1 MRWNPS
7 RRAWNAFALACL
19 VAVPALLAVA
29 PPARSTAVQRCATA
43 DGAIA
48 YTDGACAAIGARPAP
63 MRIELIG
70 RLVSE
75 ARREGREPD
84 LPGALAGDEATS
96 APARRSPSDGCARTP
111 RQLARDLR
119 GAFALGDVNRVAES
133 YHWAGM
139 SNREGQ
145 RTLDRLGHLVG
156 RRAVAS
162 RYFAAQIASL
172 GDDGWGDGPRGGD
185 AGILQVV
192 FADDGMQQ
200 ALEFDVHR
208 YRDCYFVSF

>member
-1 MRWNPS
+1 MNRYAFFAAALTMALYAAPAASPARAAGTGTIQRCQAADGTVGYTYKSCAVFDQRTVAMNSIVVDDGPEATLETAS
-7 RRAWNAFALACL
+7 LAAMDAGARRP
-19 VAVPALLAVA
+19 VAV
-29 PPARSTAVQRCATA
+29 
-43 DGAIA
+43 G
-48 YTDGACAAIGARPAP
+48 
-63 MRIELIG
+63 
-70 RLVSE
+70 
-75 ARREGREPD
+75 
-84 LPGALAGDEATS
+84 
-96 APARRSPSDGCARTP
+96 RRSLAAGCARSPT
-111 RQLARDLR
+111 QLQMDLR
-119 GAFALGDVNRVAES
+119 GAFALGDVNRLAES

-145 RTLDRLGHLVG
+145 RTLDRLGHLLG

-172 GDDGWGDGPRGGD
+172 GDGGWGDGARGGD